1 MEISHV
7 PLILITYCNNFP
19 HYQPSSPE
27 QYICYSSSLHWY
39 AVIIQSPQFIH
50 LVLYSLCFC
59 LVAKLCP
66 TLCNPVDCNPPDS
79 SVHGIS
85 QARTLEW
92 VAMPFSR
99 ASSQPRDQ
107 TQVSCIAGR
116 FLTTWTTSKPC
127 TFYAVVSLLSHVQ
140 LFCNPMDCNPPDSSV
155 HGISQ
160 ARILE
165 WVAISFSRGS
175 SQGLSSKAFVT

>member
-39 AVIIQSPQFIH
+39 AVIIQSPQFIY

-116 FLTTWTTSKPC
+116 FLTTWATREAHFGTSLTADPPC
-127 TFYAVVSLLSHVQ
+127 VPLGKLLP
-140 LFCNPMDCNPPDSSV
+140 LKINKDL
-155 HGISQ
+155 IKLT
-160 ARILE
+160 RY
-165 WVAISFSRGS
+165 
-175 SQGLSSKAFVT
+175 